1 MLSQAVFGCDRHFS
15 MCIIEKIRPSPSIW
29 EANFKE
35 KKTINSSIIAKSSK
49 IYQVFVLSLGTIS
62 RGLRDV
68 KNVKLIK
75 VILTRNIEK
84 RKINSSFE
92 SCFILNSLGLII
104 GLWGLSRK
112 R

>member
-15 MCIIEKIRPSPSIW
+15 MCIIEKTRPSPSIW

-35 KKTINSSIIAKSSK
+35 KKTINASIIAKSSK
-49 IYQVFVLSLGTIS
+49 IYQMAKFLCFPRGKIS

-68 KNVKLIK
+68 KNVILIK

-84 RKINSSFE
+84 GK
-92 SCFILNSLGLII
+92 
-104 GLWGLSRK
+104 
-112 R
+112 